1 MDVVMRRLE
10 DDVRLPFFPQSDE
23 ELEDVLP
30 AIRKRSDVEVV
41 DGELFLFDAEL
52 ARRLAHLAGER
63 VRLEPGRKRAR
74 RDRER
79 DVTHLAAAVDEPR
92 HRPAAAE
99 LAVIRVRREHERAL
113 PGLDH
118 RAIPT
123 SA

>member
-10 DDVRLPFFPQSDE
+10 DDVRLPLLPEGNE

-30 AIRKRSDVEVV
+30 AIGKSSDVEVV
-41 DGELFLFDAEL
+41 DGELLHFDAEL
-52 ARRLAHLAGER
+52 ACRLAHLAGER
-63 VRLEPGRKRAR
+63 VRLEPRRKRAR

-79 DVTHLAAAVDEPR
+79 DVTHLAAALDETR

>member
-1 MDVVMRRLE
+1 MRRLE
-10 DDVRLPFFPQSDE
+10 DDVRLPFLPQRDE

-30 AIRKRSDVEVV
+30 ALGERSDVEVV
-41 DGELFLFDAEL
+41 DGELFLRDAEL
-52 ARRLAHLAGER
+52 ARRLAHLARQR
-63 VRLEPGRKRAR
+63 VRLEAGRKRAR

-79 DVTHLAAAVDEPR
+79 DVAHLAAAIDEPR

-99 LAVIRVRREHERAL
+99 LAVVRVRREHERFL

>member
-1 MDVVMRRLE
+1 M
-10 DDVRLPFFPQSDE
+10 
-23 ELEDVLP
+23 
-30 AIRKRSDVEVV
+30 
-41 DGELFLFDAEL
+41 DGELRLRDAEL
-52 ARRLAHLAGER
+52 AGRLAHLARER
-63 VRLEPGRKRAR
+63 VRREPGGQRAR

-79 DVTHLAAAVDEPR
+79 DVVHLAAALDEAR

-99 LAVIRVRREHERAL
+99 LAVVRVRREHERAL